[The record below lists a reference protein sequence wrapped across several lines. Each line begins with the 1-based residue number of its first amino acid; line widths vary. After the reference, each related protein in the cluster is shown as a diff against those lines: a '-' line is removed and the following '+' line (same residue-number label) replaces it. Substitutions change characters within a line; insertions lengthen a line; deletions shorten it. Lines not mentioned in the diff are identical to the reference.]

1 MKERTY
7 KKHLTRLKTA
17 YRASFQVWALMVRRL
32 TDTRRSPANDAS
44 MAAATTRVATA
55 EAEYRDSRDR
65 LVEFMR
71 SEPAQTVVEPVNDQA
86 RERAASL
93 PAAR

>member
-7 KKHLTRLKTA
+7 KKHLTRLRAA

-32 TDTRRSPANDAS
+32 TDTRRSPGNDAS
-44 MAAATTRVATA
+44 MVAATTRVASA

-71 SEPAQTVVEPVNDQA
+71 SETAQPVVDPVNGQA
-86 RERAASL
+86 RERAARL
-93 PAAR
+93 PTAG